1 MLHFLIQTSF
11 GLDVLGSYFSPPFD
25 SFGRQWIV
33 VRVHFLARAQY
44 LWPCWFWLTYH
55 DYFHLTSLKVV
66 KASFFPQLQHL
77 VQNAISGPQSE
88 LKPHIYQLCF
98 SSPPP
103 HSYAVNRSLL
113 LGIRRSHRQGVAIR
127 SEYIVF
133 LTSLSKLACLVE
145 DEGGTRRDT
154 SKRQIKHLTFKNF
167 EFKLWNLYSMLIQVS
182 MLISRKTFLLHHRN
196 VCPFKYHLEVKL
208 HTS

>member
-1 MLHFLIQTSF
+1 MFGPPPDSECCFYGGKPEFCFKGLHMLHFLIQMSF

-127 SEYIVF
+127 SEYI
-133 LTSLSKLACLVE
+133 TIKISLFS
-145 DEGGTRRDT
+145 GGRGWDATR
-154 SKRQIKHLTFKNF
+154 HL
-167 EFKLWNLYSMLIQVS
+167 
-182 MLISRKTFLLHHRN
+182 
-196 VCPFKYHLEVKL
+196 
-208 HTS
+208 